1 MQTEVHELDIDLLQ
15 DDLGNIS
22 SQISSILG
30 G

>member
-22 SQISSILG
+22 TQISSILG